1 MINMSDN
8 QMFGLFA
15 VLIAA
20 ACFGLTLI
28 TVTIVFIVLMFKIV
42 REN

>member
-1 MINMSDN
+1 MCTND
-8 QMFGLFA
+8 LD
-15 VLIAA
+15 LIVEI
-20 ACFGLTLI
+20 CFGVTLI